1 MNSHP
6 QQQDKASLT
15 QQFDRQLDWIKSCD
29 TKSSIVLAVV
39 GIFLTVFTAEHSINM
54 LNDIVS
60 KSIHNINFSNVL
72 YLLGFSFFLC
82 LFVYGAY
89 CLIRVLTPRLSKD
102 TLSFE
107 GTERDSLY
115 FFESIAKNTFNDY
128 KDKVLNRSNNE
139 QSIDLLSQ
147 TYINAKICTIKY
159 AYYSKGIKFTF
170 IGITGILVLY
180 IIGIVLIKM
189 GGFN

>member
-1 MNSHP
+1 MT
-6 QQQDKASLT
+6 SLT

-29 TKSSIVLAVV
+29 TKSSIVLAVI

-60 KSIHNINFSNVL
+60 KSIQNINFSNVL
-72 YLLGFSFFLC
+72 YLLGLSFFLSF
-82 LFVYGAY
+82 FVYGAY

-102 TLSFE
+102 ALSFE

-115 FFESIAKNTFNDY
+115 FFESIAKNSFNDY
-128 KDKVLNRSNNE
+128 KDKVFSRSNDE
-139 QSIDLLSQ
+139 QLIDLLSQ

-159 AYYSKGIKFTF
+159 AYYGRGIKFTF

-180 IIGIVLIKM
+180 IIGIVLIKV